1 MRLAERL
8 AFLDRLPSAAWVFDP
23 VSHAMRWC
31 NHAALGLWQ
40 VPTIDAFLA
49 KNFATLSEAT
59 IIQIRLW
66 LEQIARGEHVE
77 TDWVVYP
84 NGVATPVRLAISG
97 VPLDDERPGLL
108 FLCAYK
114 EFAPDPNLIRST
126 EALRHTKIVVAVLA
140 ENGDVLLLN
149 PAAISAFGPERPLTK
164 WFDDP
169 GVASGLLSALAK
181 DEVYQTEASSTAS
194 GSQRFYMVEGRPVS
208 DPVTGKRVLLVHM
221 FDDTARRGAE
231 TVAEAKGRLVNE
243 LQHALLLV
251 ETQRKEILQLS
262 APILR
267 IGEGALAVP
276 IIGTVDRARF
286 EELTER
292 LLPAVISHGANS
304 VVLDLTGV
312 GDTEADGLAALGRL
326 VKALGLCGTK
336 TIVTGIRAALA
347 KLLIEKGGDLG
358 GALIVRSLA
367 EGIDTARQL
376 ASSVEQTTTTS
387 VRRKHS
393 P

>member
-1 MRLAERL
+1 MTRTNRQAVLIGHSGFLGQAIAKAIERSQWGYSRVL
-8 AFLDRLPSAAWVFDP
+8 TPQSRPF
-23 VSHAMRWC
+23 VS
-31 NHAALGLWQ
+31 
-40 VPTIDAFLA
+40 
-49 KNFATLSEAT
+49 
-59 IIQIRLW
+59 
-66 LEQIARGEHVE
+66 
-77 TDWVVYP
+77 
-84 NGVATPVRLAISG
+84 
-97 VPLDDERPGLL
+97 
-108 FLCAYK
+108 
-114 EFAPDPNLIRST
+114 
-126 EALRHTKIVVAVLA
+126 AVLA

-286 EELTER
+286 EELIER